1 MKKLFAGMMAVG
13 FLLAGQSAYVFAED
27 DRNCGDFSS
36 KEEVMAFWYENGYS
50 ANNDPHD
57 LDRDNDGLPCET
69 NKGEYDA
76 YVASREEE
84 KDEGAA
90 ADSPAG
96 TDSESTQTEG
106 EALPDTATDNVTMMA
121 VGAALAAAGGILAL
135 RKTKSKA

>member
-1 MKKLFAGMMAVG
+1 MKKLFAGMMALG

-50 ANNDPHD
+50 ADNDPHD

-69 NKGEYDA
+69 SKGEYDA
-76 YVASREEE
+76 YVASREED

-90 ADSPAG
+90 A
-96 TDSESTQTEG
+96 ESGSDPEATQTEG
-106 EALPDTATDNVTMMA
+106 EALPDTATDNVALMA
-121 VGAALAAAGGILAL
+121 FGAALAAAGGILAL